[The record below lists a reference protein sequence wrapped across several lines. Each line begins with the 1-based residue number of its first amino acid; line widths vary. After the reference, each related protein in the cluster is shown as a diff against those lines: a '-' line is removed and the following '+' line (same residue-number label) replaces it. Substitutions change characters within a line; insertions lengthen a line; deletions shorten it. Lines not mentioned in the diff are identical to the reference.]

1 MTRGGRCTVYC
12 MFGHP
17 KMSAFRT
24 SLLSYIPRSVSRA
37 KTRRARTCA
46 SSRPSSCQLAAAGGQ
61 EAGCEPECHSLRSA
75 SRVHT
80 GGRILLA
87 QDSATLGSL
96 APKSEGRSRRT
107 SCSVSLS
114 APGHVVRIH
123 AEAVQPGQCRLR
135 PLG

>member
-1 MTRGGRCTVYC
+1 MMHGEHCTVCC

-24 SLLSYIPRSVSRA
+24 SHLSCIPHSVSRA
-37 KTRRARTCA
+37 KTRRARICA

-61 EAGCEPECHSLRSA
+61 EAGCEPECHSLCSA

-87 QDSATLGSL
+87 QDSATLGTP
-96 APKSEGRSRRT
+96 APKKPGGRRCT

-123 AEAVQPGQCRLR
+123 AEAVQPG
-135 PLG
+135 